1 MKATENTLPESLRPF
16 LSITEVDDGAFL
28 IGDLFRRKFAANA
41 PDVPRHLV
49 AWYRDADGAHHVAGY
64 SHMRPFGDIYLSGG
78 SCSDGR
84 VVARMRHEEREAIY
98 AAGGTWYLILKYAFR
113 NFADDCDAFFGH
125 CGDRRALEVAQA
137 AGFQLTEHQHLI
149 VHWHKRLHPVVQ
161 RALTAK
167 AHALGP
173 F

>member
-1 MKATENTLPESLRPF
+1 MDELLPPALRSC
-16 LSITEVDDGAFL
+16 LLISEVDSAEFL
-28 IGDLFRRKFAANA
+28 IGELFQRKFAAAA

-49 AWYRDADGAHHVAGY
+49 AFYRDAAGAHHVLSY

-84 VVARMRHEEREAIY
+84 VVARMQADERAALY
-98 AAGGTWYLILKYAFR
+98 AAGGMWFLILKYAFAR
-113 NFADDCDAFFGH
+113 FANDCDAFFGH
-125 CGDRRALEVAQA
+125 CGDARALEVAQA
-137 AGFQLTEHQHLI
+137 AGFEKTGHQHLI
-149 VHWHKRLHPVVQ
+149 VHWHKPLHEVTR